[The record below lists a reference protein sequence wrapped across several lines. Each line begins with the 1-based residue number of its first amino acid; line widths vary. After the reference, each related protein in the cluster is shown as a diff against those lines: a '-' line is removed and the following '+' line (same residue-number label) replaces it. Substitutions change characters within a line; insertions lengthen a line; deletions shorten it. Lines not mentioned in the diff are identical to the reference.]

1 MNSSIFRKYKI
12 YPLPKFNYN
21 SKNALRKINI
31 DTNLGI
37 EKEIKEA
44 LVSQPE
50 TWTFALAVILA
61 LMEKKKCLWLQ
72 DSSAFLF
79 VLCIHFQQ
87 TFIKQLLCVAP
98 VVDSKMNDNV
108 ALALKKVLT

>member
-61 LMEKKKCLWLQ
+61 LMKKKKNACGFKI
-72 DSSAFLF
+72 AVLF
-79 VLCIHFQQ
+79 SLFSVF
-87 TFIKQLLCVAP
+87 TFSKHLLSNYYV
-98 VVDSKMNDNV
+98 
-108 ALALKKVLT
+108 